1 MSPISPALAENLAQ
15 GVVELYADAE
25 RILLARIAR
34 NLAKGLAAPN
44 WAELKLLEVQFLQ
57 AQTQRLVADLGN
69 RAASKVAVDLATA
82 YNRGGASAAADLAA
96 LLKVE
101 LLEVSAPLLSLPT
114 VELLVAETMGYLDAM
129 GPRILRSTMD
139 TYRSVIAETIGQV
152 LTGTQ
157 TRRQVAQEALNRF
170 AAKGIT
176 GFVDK
181 AGRGWNLESYTEMAM
196 RTGTAK
202 AAVKGHTDRLQEHGL
217 DLVII
222 SDAPRECPL
231 CAIWEGK
238 VLSISGADPEHPSM
252 ESARNAGLWHPGC
265 RHSAS
270 AYQEGVT
277 RPLAA
282 KADPEGYE
290 AGQKQRAIERRIRA
304 QKRVK
309 AAALDETAEKAAGA
323 KIRVLQAKLR
333 AHVAANDLKRL
344 PYREQVGK
352 AI

>member
-1 MSPISPALAENLAQ
+1 MPVSPSLAESLAQ
-15 GVVELYADAE
+15 PVVEIYAEAE
-25 RILLARIAR
+25 RVLLARIAR
-34 NLAKGLAAPN
+34 NLAKGLTAPN

-57 AQTQRLVADLGN
+57 AQTQALVADLGN
-69 RAASKVAVDLATA
+69 RAAAQVAVQLATA

-96 LLKVE
+96 LLGVE
-101 LLEVSAPLLSLPT
+101 LEAVSAPLMSLPT

-129 GPRILRSTMD
+129 GPRILRTALD
-139 TYRSVIAETIGQV
+139 DFRQVIAETVGQV
-152 LTGTQ
+152 LIGTQ
-157 TRRQVAQEALNRF
+157 TRREAAQRALNRF

-202 AAVKGHTDRLQEHGL
+202 AAVKGHTDRLQEHGM

-231 CAIWEGK
+231 CRPFEGK
-238 VLSISGADPEHPSM
+238 VLSISGRDGRYPSM
-252 ESARNAGLWHPGC
+252 DSARSAGLWHPGC

-270 AYQEGVT
+270 LWQEGIT
-277 RPLAA
+277 RPYGVT
-282 KADPEGYE
+282 ADPAGYE
-290 AGQKQRAIERRIRA
+290 AGQKQRYLERQIRA
-304 QKRVK
+304 QKRVQ
-309 AAALDETAEKAAGA
+309 AAAMDPAASAKAGA
-323 KIRVLQAKLR
+323 KIRAYQKKLR
-333 AHVAANDLKRL
+333 DHVEENDLKRL
-344 PYREQVGK
+344 PAREQIGR